1 MSFKYKLNIIPRRYL
16 SRSEWFFWSQ
26 GGCSEGGRRH
36 VLLWLHD
43 LSRPKGSCFVPYIVD
58 ALENEAFK

>member
-1 MSFKYKLNIIPRRYL
+1 MVFLEYL
-16 SRSEWFFWSQ
+16 SQ
-26 GGCSEGGRRH
+26 GGCSEGGRRP